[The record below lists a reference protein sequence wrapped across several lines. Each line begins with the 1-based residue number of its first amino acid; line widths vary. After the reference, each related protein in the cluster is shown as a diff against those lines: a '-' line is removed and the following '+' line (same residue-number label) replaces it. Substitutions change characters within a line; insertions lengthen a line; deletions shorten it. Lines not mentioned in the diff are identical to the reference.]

1 MKTAEGV
8 TEKRTSILRR
18 IWRIILVITIPLTA
32 LSVVCLVLLNMIYTR
47 YDRSVQNITAV
58 NSYNLDW
65 EKDMNST
72 MYYLI
77 VEAND
82 WDKIIKE
89 KNADNPYYLID
100 DMRSHFKSLAA
111 DNDDS

>member
-1 MKTAEGV
+1 MNAKQTYARDGQGNRQKRGTFVKTAEGV

-58 NSYNLDW
+58 NSYNLD
-65 EKDMNST
+65 
-72 MYYLI
+72 
-77 VEAND
+77 
-82 WDKIIKE
+82 
-89 KNADNPYYLID
+89 
-100 DMRSHFKSLAA
+100 
-111 DNDDS
+111 